1 MTARI
6 GINGMGRIG
15 RLALR
20 AVLGGV
26 RDYVLAGKEALDIVH
41 VNEVAGDAATTAHL
55 LEFDSV
61 HGRWREQITADEN
74 SIRIGDTRMGHAS
87 ESIPGDVA
95 WEASGIDIVLE
106 CTGKF
111 RTPEL
116 LAPYFER
123 GVKKV
128 IVAAPVKEGAL
139 NIVMGVND
147 DLYDPAVHD
156 QLPGARG

>member
-111 RTPEL
+111 RTLDNRTLCREIAGQMQL
-116 LAPYFER
+116 QPYL
-123 GVKKV
+123 
-128 IVAAPVKEGAL
+128 PPTTN
-139 NIVMGVND
+139 NIIFMNRTTYG
-147 DLYDPAVHD
+147 
-156 QLPGARG
+156 